1 MQDLVKAVKERMDSH
16 LVLVARN
23 IMARAKRRENM
34 IESNGAYPVEGK
46 GGSLHAPHDGYI
58 WRWWW
63 YDRDGFEVQD
73 FEKTAMGG
81 EFLPESRLAPDFESE
96 RKASRFGWP
105 TLRIDYVDA
114 ELADSIVAALDG
126 ILRVRC
132 GKAFEGRSGGAMCH
146 MYVDK
151 SCAGAADLVENFIMA
166 PRRAA
171 QEAREAE
178 QAAIYA
184 AAESCPTGR
193 VEISGIVLTT
203 KWQESMYGSTFKMLV
218 QDDRGFKVWG
228 SVPTKMGYKNVQG
241 RSVSFSATIQ
251 PSEDDEKFGF
261 FKRPT
266 KATFID
272 TEAA

>member
-23 IMARAKRRENM
+23 IMARATRRENM
-34 IESNGAYPVEGK
+34 IESNGADPVEGS

-63 YDRDGFEVQD
+63 FDRDGFEVQD

-126 ILRVRC
+126 ILRVRG
-132 GKAFEGRSGGAMCH
+132 GKAFEGGRGGLVCH

-151 SCAGAADLVENFIMA
+151 SCSDAANLVWGHIKAVKDAAHQAEVA
-166 PRRAA
+166 RRAA
-171 QEAREAE
+171 VAASAEA
-178 QAAIYA
+178 
-184 AAESCPTGR
+184 CPVGR
-193 VEISGIVLTT
+193 VEVTGTVLST
-203 KWQESMYGSTFKMLV
+203 KWVENQYGSTLKMLV
-218 QDDRGFKVWG
+218 EDRRGFKVFG
-228 SVPTKMGYKNVQG
+228 SVPSALDNVRG
-241 RSVSFSATIQ
+241 RSVSFTAALE
-251 PSEDDEKFGF
+251 PSQDDEKFGF

-266 KATFID
+266 KATFN
-272 TEAA
+272 EEEVA

>member
-23 IMARAKRRENM
+23 VMARATRRENM

-81 EFLPESRLAPDFESE
+81 EFLPESRLAPDCEIE

-114 ELADSIVAALDG
+114 EMADSITAALDG

-132 GKAFEGRSGGAMCH
+132 GKAFEGSRGGLVCH

-151 SCAGAADLVENFIMA
+151 SCAGAADLVRGHVEA
-166 PRRAA
+166 VKDAAHRAEVARRAA
-171 QEAREAE
+171 VAATAEA
-178 QAAIYA
+178 
-184 AAESCPTGR
+184 CPVGR
-193 VEISGIVLTT
+193 VEVTGTVLST
-203 KWQESMYGSTFKMLV
+203 KWVDNKYGCTLKMLV
-218 QDDRGFKVWG
+218 EDRRGFKVFG
-228 SVPTKMGYKNVQG
+228 SVPSALDNVRG
-241 RSVSFSATIQ
+241 RSVSFTAALE
-251 PSEDDEKFGF
+251 PSKDDEKFGF